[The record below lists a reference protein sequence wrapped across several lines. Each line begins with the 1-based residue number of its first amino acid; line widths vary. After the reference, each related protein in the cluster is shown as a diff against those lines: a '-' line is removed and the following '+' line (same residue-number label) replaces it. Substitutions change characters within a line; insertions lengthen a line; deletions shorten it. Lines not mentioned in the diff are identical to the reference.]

1 MSEEKQEEEVAEQ
14 QGQAEQAEQAAEQQ
28 RQDKQAEV
36 EAAFSGGFASMRGEP
51 QDKQAE
57 QAEKP
62 KPKAEPER
70 AEAAE
75 QDNDDPFAGLT
86 REQIRTAIANAQRV
100 TELEQELTRTRDGLY
115 GKIGEVVRNQ
125 KGKSITKESLKRV
138 AEIHGEE
145 FAAALAEDLSGAAL
159 GSPVNFEELLSEKL
173 KERDE
178 QWNQRFETA
187 RNEFAREQ
195 EKKALLREHKDFYEQ
210 IKTPD
215 FQLWIGQQDEATR
228 KEFQESWDSDWLAGK
243 MSDFKKWKSAIENK
257 QAKKAE
263 LEKAVQPRG
272 TQRVSGAMTAEQAF
286 AAGFKA
292 VSGR

>member
-1 MSEEKQEEEVAEQ
+1 MSVEEKQQAEVDQ
-14 QGQAEQAEQAAEQQ
+14 QNNEADQAEQAEQQ
-28 RQDKQAEV
+28 RQEKQAEV
-36 EAAFSGGFASMRGEP
+36 EAAFAGGFAGQRGEQQP
-51 QDKQAE
+51 KQAE
-57 QAEKP
+57 
-62 KPKAEPER
+62 KAEPQEKPEK

-86 REQIRTAIANAQRV
+86 REQIRSAIANAQRV
-100 TELEQELTRTRDGLY
+100 TELEQEIARTRDGLY

-138 AEIHGEE
+138 AQAYGED

-159 GSPVNFEELLSEKL
+159 GPAVNFEEVLAEKL

-178 QWNQRFETA
+178 HWNQRFENA
-187 RNEFAREQ
+187 RTEFAREQ
-195 EKKALLREHKDFYEQ
+195 EKKALLREHGDFFEQ
-210 IKTPD
+210 IATPD

-228 KEFQESWDSDWLAGK
+228 KEFQESWDSSWLAGK
-243 MSDFKKWKSAIENK
+243 MSDFKKWKTAIASK

-286 AAGFKA
+286 AAGFKSVA
-292 VSGR
+292 GR

>member
-1 MSEEKQEEEVAEQ
+1 MTEEEQQDQQAEVVEQQSSEAEQ
-14 QGQAEQAEQAAEQQ
+14 QQH
-28 RQDKQAEV
+28 DKQAEV
-36 EAAFSGGFASMRGEP
+36 ESAFSGGFAETRGEETKPRGEP
-51 QDKQAE
+51 KAQDDTPASGP
-57 QAEKP
+57 A
-62 KPKAEPER
+62 PE
-70 AEAAE
+70 
-75 QDNDDPFAGLT
+75 DDDPFAGLT
-86 REQIRTAIANAQRV
+86 RDQIRTAIANAQRV

-138 AEIHGEE
+138 SEVYGEE
-145 FAAALAEDLSGAAL
+145 MAAALAEDLSGASL
-159 GSPVNFEELLSEKL
+159 GSTSNIEELLAEKL

-178 QWNQRFETA
+178 QWNQRFEGA
-187 RNEFAREQ
+187 REEFSREQ
-195 EKKALLREHKDFYEQ
+195 ERKALLRQHKDFYEQ

-215 FQLWIGQQDEATR
+215 FQLWVGQQDEATR
-228 KEFQESWDSDWLAGK
+228 KEFQESWDSGWLAEK
-243 MSDFKKWKSAIENK
+243 MGDFKKWKSAIENK

-286 AAGFKA
+286 AAGFKS

>member
-1 MSEEKQEEEVAEQ
+1 MSEEKQEAEVVEQ
-14 QGQAEQAEQAAEQQ
+14 QNETEQAHQVAEQQ

-51 QDKQAE
+51 PAKPAEKAKPQAE
-57 QAEKP
+57 S
-62 KPKAEPER
+62 ER

-75 QDNDDPFAGLT
+75 QDDDPFAGLT

-100 TELEQELTRTRDGLY
+100 TELEQEIARTRDGLY

-138 AEIHGEE
+138 AQAYGEDL
-145 FAAALAEDLSGAAL
+145 AAALAEDLSGAAL
-159 GSPVNFEELLSEKL
+159 GSSVNIEELLAEKL

-178 QWNQRFETA
+178 QWEQRFENA
-187 RNEFAREQ
+187 RTEFAREQ
-195 EKKALLREHKDFYEQ
+195 EKKSLLREHGDFFQQ
-210 IKTPD
+210 IATPD

-228 KEFQESWDSDWLAGK
+228 KEFQETWDSGWLAGK
-243 MSDFKKWKSAIENK
+243 MSDFKKWKAAIASK
-257 QAKKAE
+257 HAKKAE

-286 AAGFKA
+286 AAGFKSVA
-292 VSGR
+292 GR